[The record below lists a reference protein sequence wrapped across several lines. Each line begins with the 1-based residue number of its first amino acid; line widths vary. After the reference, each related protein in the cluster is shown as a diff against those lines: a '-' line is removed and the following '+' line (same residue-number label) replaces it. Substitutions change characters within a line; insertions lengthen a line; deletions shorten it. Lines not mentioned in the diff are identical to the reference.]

1 MFIINLEYSKLYFER
16 EISTK
21 VAFSFDNEHTE
32 KCVATISELYSHQLY
47 LYNDRFVPTKPL
59 NSRLL

>member
-21 VAFSFDNEHTE
+21 VAFSFDKEHTE
-32 KCVATISELYSHQLY
+32 KCVAIISELYSHQLY
-47 LYNDRFVPTKPL
+47 LYNDIF
-59 NSRLL
+59 